1 MSDLS
6 RHAYR
11 SREFIEQAMEQWS
24 STVFKLAFAQT
35 ASRVDAEDVHQEV
48 FIRLFKNASTFND
61 GEHLKAWLIRVT
73 INCCHDL
80 ARSAWRSKVTTVE
93 ELEDFACE
101 SDTLSLHAMHD
112 LAQALE
118 ELSEDMRA
126 AVHLYYYEGYS
137 SEEIAQF
144 MGVTASTIRSRL
156 ERARKQL
163 KTQLEGTKNGSREYL

>member
-6 RHAYR
+6 GHIYR
-11 SREFIEQAMEQWS
+11 SKEFIEQAMDQWS

-35 ASRVDAEDVHQEV
+35 ASRMDAEDVHQEV
-48 FIRLFKNASTFND
+48 FIRLFKNTTAFND

-93 ELEDFACE
+93 ELENFACE
-101 SDTLSLHAMHD
+101 SDTLSLEAMHD
-112 LAQALE
+112 LAKALE

-126 AVHLYYYEGYS
+126 VVHLYYYEGYS
-137 SEEIAQF
+137 SEEIAQLL
-144 MGVTASTIRSRL
+144 GVNASTVRSRL

-163 KTQLEGTKNGSREYL
+163 KALLGGRKNGSHDYL